1 MYNADYIIIGGNGLV
16 GKSMVDKLR
25 ANKYDVISVDID
37 NYKDCIGKKAKVLIN
52 ANGNT
57 YRFKANNKPHWDFNY
72 SVQSVLDTFKDFNCE
87 LYLYVSTVDV
97 YNDLSNP
104 SNNTEKAIIDPTTLD
119 YYGFHKWLSER
130 LVQKYCSKSII
141 LRLGTVLGENMKK
154 GPLYDLL
161 NNNPLHMSYDSKL
174 TFIDINILSSVLLG
188 LLKMKECNQ
197 IYNVTGKGYVELN
210 YLKDK
215 FSLKSPVDKSSQ
227 NKIYKYNINNQKLD
241 SIFGISTSKEIAENF
256 IQKKNHNI
264 N

>member
-1 MYNADYIIIGGNGLV
+1 M
-16 GKSMVDKLR
+16 
-25 ANKYDVISVDID
+25 
-37 NYKDCIGKKAKVLIN
+37 
-52 ANGNT
+52 
-57 YRFKANNKPHWDFNY
+57 
-72 SVQSVLDTFKDFNCE
+72 
-87 LYLYVSTVDV
+87 
-97 YNDLSNP
+97 
-104 SNNTEKAIIDPTTLD
+104 
-119 YYGFHKWLSER
+119 
-130 LVQKYCSKSII
+130 
-141 LRLGTVLGENMKK
+141 
-154 GPLYDLL
+154 GP
-161 NNNPLHMSYDSKL
+161 SYDSKL